1 MPENR
6 VEPPPDTTPITV
18 PGDTTLLLQPG
29 LIISVGAVRAWP
41 QGFEFTLSMLTSIN
55 HADTVPPESIAL
67 YPKERGSH
75 SWLSVR
81 YADGRE
87 RSADLNANTP
97 FEQPEGPHLRCLY
110 AESSDTDGWDQSQWW
125 VTPLPPPG
133 PVQITIHLGGRS
145 EETGSGHLD
154 GQLIAEAGVCAQLQV
169 STASLRQWR
178 RTARRSPQGG
188 V

>member
-6 VEPPPDTTPITV
+6 DGPPPDIMPVTV
-18 PGDTTLLLQPG
+18 PGDTTLLRKPELV
-29 LIISVGAVRAWP
+29 ISAGAVRAWP
-41 QGFEFTLSMLTSIN
+41 QGFEFTLSMLTNIDLPD
-55 HADTVPPESIAL
+55 AVPAESIAL

-97 FEQPEGPHLRCLY
+97 FDQPEGPHLTCLY
-110 AESSDTDGWDQSQWW
+110 AESSDTDGWDHSRWW

-133 PVQITIHLGGRS
+133 LVQITIHVGGYS
-145 EETGSGHLD
+145 DVTGSGYLD
-154 GQLIAEAGVCAQLQV
+154 GQAIAEAGTRAQ
-169 STASLRQWR
+169 
-178 RTARRSPQGG
+178 
-188 V
+188 